1 TGQANYAAAKAGI
14 LGFTRTVAKE
24 MAKYNVTVNA
34 IWPGAD
40 TRMTQSVPERARQIR
55 QEQGIQVSTRRPD
68 RHPRHVAPVV
78 VFLASDE
85 AADITG
91 QTIAISGDRLQ
102 IISNPEPIRTA
113 ICEGG
118 WTVEK
123 LEQYF
128 ENTIGD
134 GIDLYRI

>member
-1 TGQANYAAAKAGI
+1 
-14 LGFTRTVAKE
+14 VAKE

-55 QEQGIQVSTRRPD
+55 QDQGITVSTRQVD

-78 VFLASDE
+78 VYLASDE

-91 QTIAISGDRLQ
+91 QTIAISGNRLQ

-113 ICEGG
+113 YRDEG
-118 WTVEK
+118 WTIES
-123 LEQYF
+123 LIEYF
-128 ENTIGD
+128 DTTIGD
-134 GIDLYRI
+134 GVNLYRL